1 MSTLKSVNVVH
12 PSSAVNNIVNDASGN
27 VTVGNNL
34 TVTGTS
40 TVSGTLA
47 MGSSFKRNR
56 IINGNM
62 LIDQRNAGASVTQTT
77 SILYTVDRWASYG
90 SVASKFTIQQN
101 AGSVTP
107 PAGYTKYLGA
117 TSSSAYTVGASVA
130 GVSAANGVAGQAS
143 NIVYNGVTYSAA
155 GGALGTLAAVGGNA
169 GGAGGSFS
177 GVINGTTI
185 HAWGYTGNP
194 GHSGGAMAA
203 TTTITGIGGNTP
215 LGLGQGGT
223 MPTAAAGAAGNSGTG
238 YGAGG
243 GGARNGTGAAT
254 SRAGGASAAGLVM
267 IEY

>member
-1 MSTLKSVNVVH
+1 MAKLNNGTRVYGSLTTDTAFISGAGSGFMNVV
-12 PSSAVNNIVNDASGN
+12 AF
-27 VTVGNNL
+27 T
-34 TVTGTS
+34 TGTAATWTFPGVLQVPNAKFKVTIVGS
-40 TVSGTLA
+40 GGSGGGTPITAGYMGGGGGSGGVIVAYITVVA
-47 MGSSFKRNR
+47 N
-56 IINGNM
+56 
-62 LIDQRNAGASVTQTT
+62 
-77 SILYTVDRWASYG
+77 LYTL
-90 SVASKFTIQQN
+90 T
-101 AGSVTP
+101 
-107 PAGYTKYLGA
+107 
-117 TSSSAYTVGASVA
+117 YTVGASVA

-185 HAWGYTGNP
+185 NAWGYTGNP